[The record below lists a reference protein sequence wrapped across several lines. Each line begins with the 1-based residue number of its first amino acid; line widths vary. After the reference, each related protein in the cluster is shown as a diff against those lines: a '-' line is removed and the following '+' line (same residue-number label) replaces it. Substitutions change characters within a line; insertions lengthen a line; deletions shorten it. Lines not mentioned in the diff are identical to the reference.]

1 MKKIEMVDLCSHY
14 RRFKPEIDLAV
25 NEVMEAAAFINGQA
39 GGQFAGE
46 LADYLQTPHV
56 IPCANGTD
64 ALQAALMAL
73 DLKPG
78 DEVITPGFS
87 FISSVEVIV
96 LLGLKPVLTDINPY
110 TFNLDPDLVRQT
122 ITPFTKAIIPVH
134 LFGQPADMD
143 PILDLAAAHNLQ
155 VIEDN
160 AQSLGSCHISHDNIR
175 RRTGTLGAIG
185 TTSFFPTK
193 PLACYGDGGALMTAD
208 PGLAEKIRMIVNHGS
223 RIKYHNELIGMNSRL
238 DTLQAAILRINLR
251 HLDEAIER
259 RQQVADYYD
268 RHLGG
273 HPAIRIPTRS
283 IYGTHVFHQYTITIL
298 EGNRDRIRSG
308 LQEAGIPSMVYYPV
322 PLSLQKP
329 LAIFGYREGD
339 LPITEDLCRRVL
351 SLPIHTEMTEDQ
363 LDHICRTLLTL
374 LDHEA

>member
-1 MKKIEMVDLCSHY
+1 MVDLCSHY

-39 GGQFAGE
+39 VGQFAGE

-273 HPAIRIPTRS
+273 ILPSAFPPDQFTAPMCFISTPSLFWKAIVIGS
-283 IYGTHVFHQYTITIL
+283 V
-298 EGNRDRIRSG
+298 
-308 LQEAGIPSMVYYPV
+308 
-322 PLSLQKP
+322 
-329 LAIFGYREGD
+329 LA
-339 LPITEDLCRRVL
+339 CRRPESRPWCITPFRCRSKNHWRFLATGKVTCQ
-351 SLPIHTEMTEDQ
+351 LPRTSAGEFSH
-363 LDHICRTLLTL
+363 CRSTPK
-374 LDHEA
+374 

>member
-1 MKKIEMVDLCSHY
+1 MIEMVDLRSHY

-39 GGQFAGE
+39 VGQFAGE

-143 PILDLAAAHNLQ
+143 PILDLAAA
-155 VIEDN
+155 
-160 AQSLGSCHISHDNIR
+160 QS
-175 RRTGTLGAIG
+175 
-185 TTSFFPTK
+185 P
-193 PLACYGDGGALMTAD
+193 GD
-208 PGLAEKIRMIVNHGS
+208 
-223 RIKYHNELIGMNSRL
+223 
-238 DTLQAAILRINLR
+238 
-251 HLDEAIER
+251 
-259 RQQVADYYD
+259 
-268 RHLGG
+268 
-273 HPAIRIPTRS
+273 
-283 IYGTHVFHQYTITIL
+283 
-298 EGNRDRIRSG
+298 
-308 LQEAGIPSMVYYPV
+308 
-322 PLSLQKP
+322 
-329 LAIFGYREGD
+329 
-339 LPITEDLCRRVL
+339 
-351 SLPIHTEMTEDQ
+351 
-363 LDHICRTLLTL
+363 
-374 LDHEA
+374 